1 MIFPRGAKKISPPA
15 ELRSLSLDWDCKGN
29 IFFRFCKIFLNF
41 FEALQFLASSVR
53 PPLYSG
59 LSPLILRSIA
69 ILKRTLP
76 PPLSKGTAKVLII
89 SNFPNIFKKFWKKL
103 QNSFYII
110 PPAGIAGAAG
120 VGSGI
125 STMPHSVV
133 RNIPATD
140 AAFSRATLATLVGSI
155 TPASYIWT
163 YWSVR
168 AL

>member
-89 SNFPNIFKKFWKKL
+89 SNFPNIFKKFWKKSL
-103 QNSFYII
+103 E
-110 PPAGIAGAAG
+110 PAGFDEANHH
-120 VGSGI
+120 
-125 STMPHSVV
+125 PEVV
-133 RNIPATD
+133 LT
-140 AAFSRATLATLVGSI
+140 THLTVVI
-155 TPASYIWT
+155 TEI
-163 YWSVR
+163 
-168 AL
+168 